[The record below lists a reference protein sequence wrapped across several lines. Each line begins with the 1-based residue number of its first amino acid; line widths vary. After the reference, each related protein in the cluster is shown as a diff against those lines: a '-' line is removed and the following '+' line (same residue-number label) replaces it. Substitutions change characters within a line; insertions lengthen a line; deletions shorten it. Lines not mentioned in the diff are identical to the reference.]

1 MSLVESL
8 EEWDNEGGNVL
19 ESDKNKELKFTL
31 ETLYFKVVMP
41 NSKENDS
48 PFLEIEN
55 KTSMFLIMPTLN
67 EVEQLCLFLKEY
79 IDLAT
84 KVTPPDAKEN
94 LP

>member
-1 MSLVESL
+1 LNIVESH
-8 EEWDNEGGNVL
+8 EEWDNEGGNII
-19 ESDKNKELKFTL
+19 KTNKKKELRFIL
-31 ETLYFKVVMP
+31 ETLYFTIVLPEKK
-41 NSKENDS
+41 NNDS
-48 PFLEIEN
+48 AFLEIEN
-55 KTSMFLIMPTLN
+55 KTSMILIKPTLN

>member
-1 MSLVESL
+1 M
-8 EEWDNEGGNVL
+8 
-19 ESDKNKELKFTL
+19 
-31 ETLYFKVVMP
+31 
-41 NSKENDS
+41 
-48 PFLEIEN
+48 I
-55 KTSMFLIMPTLN
+55 LIKPTLN